1 MSQSLSRVVVSV
13 EGENLISFEQAAT
26 ITRTSVTV
34 IERFSSLGLIE
45 PVETM
50 LRSQDVNRIIQII
63 RLRQDLGLN
72 LIGASMVLDMAQ
84 EIAQLK
90 SQVEALRQQ
99 NQVKD

>member
-1 MSQSLSRVVVSV
+1 MWFLPKEKADR
-13 EGENLISFEQAAT
+13 SFEQAAT
-26 ITRTSVTV
+26 ITQTSVTI
-34 IERFSSLGLIE
+34 IERFTRLGLIE
-45 PVETM
+45 PEGTM
-50 LRSQDVNRIIQII
+50 LRPQDVTRIIQII

-90 SQVEALRQQ
+90 SQIQALRQH

>member
-1 MSQSLSRVVVSV
+1 MSKISRVVVSV

-26 ITRTSVTV
+26 VTQTSVTV

-45 PVETM
+45 PEGAM
-50 LRSQDVNRIIQII
+50 LRSQDVNRIVQII

-72 LIGASMVLDMAQ
+72 LIGAAMVLDMAQ

-90 SQVEALRQQ
+90 SQLEALRKQ
-99 NQVKD
+99 

>member
-1 MSQSLSRVVVSV
+1 MSQISRVVVSV

-26 ITRTSVTV
+26 ITQTSVTV
-34 IERFSSLGLIE
+34 IERFTSLGLIE
-45 PVETM
+45 PEGEM

-90 SQVEALRQQ
+90 SQVEALRKQQ
-99 NQVKD
+99 

>member
-1 MSQSLSRVVVSV
+1 MSQISRVVVSV

-26 ITRTSVTV
+26 VTQTSITI

-45 PVETM
+45 PEGEM
-50 LRSQDVNRIIQII
+50 LRSQDVARIVQII

-72 LIGASMVLDMAQ
+72 LIGAAMVLDMAQ

-90 SQVEALRQQ
+90 SQVEALR
-99 NQVKD
+99 KEK